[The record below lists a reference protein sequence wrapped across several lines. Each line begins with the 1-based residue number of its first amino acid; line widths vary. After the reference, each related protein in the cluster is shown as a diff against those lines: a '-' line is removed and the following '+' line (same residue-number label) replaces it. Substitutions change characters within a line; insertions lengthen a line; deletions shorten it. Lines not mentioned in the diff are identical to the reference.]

1 MTPPPISHLDAS
13 TAAGHSTHDTP
24 TIGRPPRGMTMVR
37 SVHRNGYPPRRQ
49 TIWRTEFQT
58 MPAR

>member
-13 TAAGHSTHDTP
+13 TAAGHSTHDTL
-24 TIGRPPRGMTMVR
+24 TTGRTPRGMATVR
-37 SVHRNGYPPRRQ
+37 PAHRNGFPPRLE
-49 TIWRTEFQT
+49 TIRHRRFQT